1 MRRPAVFGKER
12 RSRGAFAASHSTGNK
27 FVSARVFISERETP
41 EGRSLSDQSKVV
53 RFEEIALPHMRAAYN
68 LARWLVHNEND
79 AEDIVQES
87 YLRALRFFS
96 GYYGGDA
103 RTWLLT
109 IVRNTCYT
117 WLKKNRLL
125 RLADPIEDKLDELGM
140 DLLDPEVLF
149 LQHLDSQRVRNAL
162 QELPV
167 EFREVVVLREM
178 EGLSYKEIANVVDIP
193 IGTVMSR
200 LKRGRERLHKLLASH
215 MGKEASIELSK
226 NA

>member
-1 MRRPAVFGKER
+1 
-12 RSRGAFAASHSTGNK
+12 
-27 FVSARVFISERETP
+27 
-41 EGRSLSDQSKVV
+41 
-53 RFEEIALPHMRAAYN
+53 MRAAYN
-68 LARWLVHNEND
+68 LARWLVHNEHD

-109 IVRNTCYT
+109 IVRNTSYT

-149 LQHLDSQRVRNAL
+149 LQHLDSQAVRNAL

>member
-1 MRRPAVFGKER
+1 LHSPESLFQRGKR
-12 RSRGAFAASHSTGNK
+12 
-27 FVSARVFISERETP
+27 P

-53 RFEEIALPHMRAAYN
+53 RFEEIALPHLRAAYN
-68 LARWLVHNEND
+68 LARWLVHNEHD

-87 YLRALRFFS
+87 YLRALKHFS

-103 RTWLLT
+103 RAWLLT

-117 WLKKNRLL
+117 WLQKNRLL
-125 RLADPIEDKLDELGM
+125 RQADPIEDKLDELGT
-140 DLLDPEVLF
+140 DFLDPEVLL
-149 LQHLDSQRVRNAL
+149 LQHLDSQTVRNAL

-178 EGLSYKEIANVVDIP
+178 EALSYKEIANVVDIP

-200 LKRGRERLHKLLASH
+200 LKRGRERLHKLLASY
-215 MGKEASIELSK
+215 MGKEASVELSE